1 MPAENIKNCIIKLYI
16 ESHYMAE
23 QIHPSRVVAAMET
36 ILSSDPG
43 ITDIEWTEVEK

>member
-36 ILSSDPG
+36 IPSSDPG
-43 ITDIEWTEVEK
+43 ITDIE